1 MNKLTK
7 VGVSALCGSLAAVS
21 AANAGSMVVGG
32 TATATWVNH
41 DYGDDGN
48 PLGMATWLTFVG
60 SGELDNGSTF
70 TTTVAYDDKSAF
82 SAANISLTTPSLGTF
97 KLGQGGGGGGIGGYD
112 DNMPYAYEETW
123 GTSVAVGM
131 DLAKGV
137 GSSTYLQW
145 TSPSAAGSKIV
156 LAYAGKNDGVQVNDK
171 AGSGGTTAGLNH
183 GVDVVL
189 DIAPGEGHFN
199 LFAGYSVTD
208 RDKGTISTA
217 EDHPN
222 DLEAGTAG
230 LIVTLGPVKAGFQR
244 TAEFFGLAT
253 TASTEYYANT
263 SWGVSFNVNDDL
275 SISYGDFHSKKG
287 FVGSDLAE
295 RRLEAKSYQIA
306 YSMGGASLK
315 IAQTEVDNA
324 QYVTG
329 SAQDYEGTT
338 VALSLAF

>member
-21 AANAGSMVVGG
+21 AANAGSMAVGG
-32 TATATWVNH
+32 TATATWVTQN
-41 DYGDDGN
+41 YGDVGN

-70 TTTVAYDDKSAF
+70 SSTVALDDKSAF
-82 SAANISLTTPSLGTF
+82 SSANISLTTPSLGTF

-123 GTSVAVGM
+123 GTNVTVGA

-145 TSPSAAGSKIV
+145 TSPSVAGSKVI
-156 LAYAGKNDGVQVNDK
+156 LAYAGKADGVQVNDK

-183 GVDVVL
+183 GVDIVL
-189 DIAPGEGHFN
+189 DIADPNGHVN
-199 LFAGYSVTD
+199 VFAGYSAIE
-208 RDKGTISTA
+208 RDKSTVSTL

-230 LIVTLGPVKAGFQR
+230 VTLTIGPVKAGFQR
-244 TAEFFGLAT
+244 TAEFFGTAT
-253 TASTEYYANT
+253 TADTEYYANT

-275 SISYGDFHSKKG
+275 SVSYSEFWSTKG
-287 FVGSDLAE
+287 FNGSDLAN
-295 RRLEAKSYQIA
+295 RRVEADSMQLA
-306 YSMGGASLK
+306 YSMGGASIK
-315 IAQTEVDNA
+315 IAQTDVDNA

-329 SAQDYEGTT
+329 STQDYEGTT